1 MLDAPC
7 YGISRWSPLTFM
19 SLCGVCAASDVRG
32 CRFAAHGTDRFRLGR
47 CKRQEGMAGGS
58 IRRCSLCLDHEI
70 GLLARCVH
78 TAHFHHRNLGA
89 NRSENARSE
98 SDPRRRGLV
107 HAPISVGRSSR
118 LHHMSGSGRAAH
130 APWRAEPMR
139 DMRCPVQP
147 GMRLSEH
154 ARVTWHEICLLAS
167 ESCRG

>member
-78 TAHFHHRNLGA
+78 TAHFHHRN
-89 NRSENARSE
+89 
-98 SDPRRRGLV
+98 
-107 HAPISVGRSSR
+107 
-118 LHHMSGSGRAAH
+118 

-167 ESCRG
+167 ESCRR